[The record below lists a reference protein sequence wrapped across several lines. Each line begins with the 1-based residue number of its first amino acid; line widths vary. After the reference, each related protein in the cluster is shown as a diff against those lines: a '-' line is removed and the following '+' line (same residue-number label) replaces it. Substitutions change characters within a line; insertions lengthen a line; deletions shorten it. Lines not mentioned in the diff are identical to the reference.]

1 MAGGAAYGDSLARL
15 LAFNGHEVER
25 EYYVND
31 AGSQVRL
38 FAESIAARMR
48 GEEPPADGYAGD
60 YVTELAEELSRSGT
74 RPDDLEALG
83 RIGTEAMRAR
93 IAATLERF
101 GVRFDTWFS
110 ERDLHDSGILDAT
123 IAELRERGHV
133 YDSEGAVWL
142 RTTEFGDDKDRVLI
156 RADGEP
162 TYFAADVAYHRDKLS
177 RGADLMLTPLGAD
190 HHGYVPRMRAAFAA
204 LGADPLRYEAPIMQ
218 LVNLVEGG
226 ERARMSKRRGE
237 FVTLDELIDD
247 IGADAA
253 RFFLLQRSHD
263 TAVDLDLDLAR
274 STSQDNPVY
283 YVQYAHARIASIR
296 RKAAGESGPAA
307 ADAEA
312 IAAAAAASPRASPR
326 RSPRSG
332 RSSAGSSSSRT
343 RRQRPRRAGPRTGC
357 APTRWPRRPT
367 STPSTA
373 TVASSAPNRPPRRPV
388 SVSAWPPCARSR
400 PRSGS
405 SALARRSACR
415 RRPPG
420 HGASVL

>member
-1 MAGGAAYGDSLARL
+1 M
-15 LAFNGHEVER
+15 
-25 EYYVND
+25 
-31 AGSQVRL
+31 
-38 FAESIAARMR
+38 
-48 GEEPPADGYAGD
+48 
-60 YVTELAEELSRSGT
+60 
-74 RPDDLEALG
+74 
-83 RIGTEAMRAR
+83 
-93 IAATLERF
+93 
-101 GVRFDTWFS
+101 
-110 ERDLHDSGILDAT
+110 LDAT

-218 LVNLVEGG
+218 LVNIVEGG

-283 YVQYAHARIASIR
+283 YVQYAHARIASIL

-312 IAAAAAASPRASPR
+312 IAAAAAREPARLAPAEPTERALVR
-326 RSPRSG
+326 RLLELPGEAAAAAAR
-332 RSSAGSSSSRT
+332 
-343 RRQRPRRAGPRTGC
+343 GPRTGC

-373 TVASSAPNRPPRRPV
+373 TVASSAPNRPPRRPA
-388 SVSAWPPCARSR
+388 SVSAWRPCARSR
-400 PRSGS
+400 PRSSS